1 MESKKTIVNFFKDI
15 FEKNLSKPLSLQKN
29 IMKDLFGKAIYDY
42 FSGNYTENLKTETDI
57 SEQDELPLSY
67 LFRTYQQMPFL
78 EKKALDMASGKI
90 LDVGC
95 GAGSHSVYLQEKN
108 MDVIAIDI
116 SPKAIEVC
124 KLRGIKNAINQDI
137 MQVEGKFDTILLLMN
152 GAGICGRLRYLDI
165 FLQKLKSLLNENG
178 QILTDSSDIIY
189 MFDQNEDGS
198 YDIPLLHDYYGEV
211 NYIIRYKNQEEAA
224 FPWMYI
230 DFNTL
235 QNATIANGMT
245 CELIYEGEHFDYLA
259 KITK

>member
-1 MESKKTIVNFFKDI
+1 
-15 FEKNLSKPLSLQKN
+15 
-29 IMKDLFGKAIYDY
+29 MKDLFGKAIFDY

-67 LFRTYQQMPFL
+67 LFRTYHQMPSL
-78 EKKALDMASGKI
+78 EKKALDMVMGKV

-95 GAGSHSVYLQEKN
+95 GAGSHSLYLQEKN
-108 MDVIAIDI
+108 IDVTAIDI

-124 KLRGIKNAINQDI
+124 KLRGIKKAVIQDI
-137 MQVEGKFDTILLLMN
+137 MQIEGKFDTILLLMN
-152 GAGICGRLRYLDI
+152 GAGICKRLRNIDA

-211 NYIIRYKNQEEAA
+211 NYIIRYKNEEETA
-224 FPWMYI
+224 FPWLYI

-235 QNATIANGMT
+235 QNAVIANGMA
-245 CELIYEGEHFDYLA
+245 CELIQEGEHFDYLA
-259 KITK
+259 RITK